1 MRPLTAASHL
11 SAVLALAALTR
22 RLGRNLRFLR
32 RARRLARSPDNP
44 PLVSVLV
51 PARDEAETVA
61 ACLESLAAQSYPRFE
76 VIALDDQS
84 SDGTG
89 AILDEM
95 AARHAHVT
103 ALHGAQAPP
112 AGWNGKSF
120 ACQRL
125 ADQARGE
132 WLLFT
137 DADTLHAPDSL
148 AQGVAL
154 AAGLG
159 VDLLSAF
166 PRQITVTWGE
176 RVLVSFIMDFLPLV
190 GADLNA
196 LWRGEGGHT
205 VANGQYLLV
214 RAETYRATGGHRAI
228 APALVDDFAL
238 MGRFRSRGHR
248 VALVDGTPLLRCRMY
263 HSAGEVWRGFSK
275 NILLGLETSA
285 ARPRPRWWAPL
296 FAWGYASVFVSPFHR
311 AVTSRRRGLP
321 LLEIGWLGALRGVVA
336 WRLKRPWTEIPTTP
350 LAAWSV
356 MALGLSALVRRRH
369 QGRVTW
375 KGRAYWLTR

>member
-1 MRPLTAASHL
+1 M
-11 SAVLALAALTR
+11 
-22 RLGRNLRFLR
+22 
-32 RARRLARSPDNP
+32 RARAARRPDP
-44 PLVSVLV
+44 PPMVSVLV
-51 PARDEAETVA
+51 PARDEAATIA
-61 ACLESLAAQSYPRFE
+61 ACLESLAGQDYPAFE

-89 AILDEM
+89 ALLDAL
-95 AARHAHVT
+95 AARHPDVT
-103 ALHGAQAPP
+103 ALHGDEAPP

-125 ADQARGE
+125 ADRARGE

-137 DADTLHAPDSL
+137 DADTLHAPHSL

-154 AAGLG
+154 AAGLR

-166 PRQITVTWGE
+166 PRQSTESWSE
-176 RVLVSFIMDFLPLV
+176 RALVSFIMDFLPLV
-190 GADLNA
+190 GADLGA
-196 LWRGEGGHT
+196 LWRGEGGRT

-214 RAETYRATGGHRAI
+214 RADAYRAVGGHRAI

-238 MGRFRSRGHR
+238 MQRFRSPGRR
-248 VALVDGTPLLRCRMY
+248 VALVDGTSMLRCRMY
-263 HSAGEVWRGFSK
+263 HGAREVGDGFAK

-285 ARPRPRWWAPL
+285 TKPRPWWWAPL
-296 FAWGYASVFVSPFHR
+296 FAWGYASIFVVPFYR
-311 AVTSRRRGLP
+311 LLFARRRWLP

-336 WRLKRPWTEIPTTP
+336 WRLKRPWGEVLTTP

-356 MALGLSALVRRRH
+356 MALGMSALVRRRR

-375 KGRAYWLTR
+375 KGRAYSLSR